1 MTTQTTL
8 AQPHSEDY
16 SRIQPLPD
24 PPREPDMVQRKSLST
39 IDGTLGPHFVA
50 LDDVLLTGEMYVRID
65 EEDARAL
72 APDFIFARQVS
83 DPERVI
89 RRNGYVISEVGKP
102 PDLVLEVGSRNTGRR
117 DYTVKREGYAAL
129 GIREYWRFDPS
140 GGEYHDRPLAGDAL
154 VDGEYVPVEI
164 VVEADGRHR
173 GYSEILEL
181 ELWWE
186 EGTLRFRDPASGQF
200 LLTPEELEADRFAE
214 RAAREAAEARAQEE
228 EAARGTAESRAGA
241 AESRAEEE
249 EAARLAAQARAETA
263 EVRAEEE
270 EAARLAAEA
279 RAEEE
284 RAARLA
290 AESRLAEFEA
300 ELRRLRGE

>member
-1 MTTQTTL
+1 MTTRTTL
-8 AQPHSEDY
+8 EQSHSEDY
-16 SRIQPLPD
+16 SHIEPLPD

-39 IDGTLGPHFVA
+39 LDGTLGPHFA
-50 LDDVLLTGEMYVRID
+50 AFNDVLLTGEIYVRLD
-65 EEDARAL
+65 DKDAREL

-89 RRNGYVISEVGKP
+89 RRNGYVINEVGKP

-140 GGEYHDRPLAGDAL
+140 GGEYHDRPLAGDVL
-154 VDGEYVPVEI
+154 TDGEYIPVEI
-164 VVEADGRHR
+164 VVEADERHR
-173 GYSEILEL
+173 GYSEILQL

-186 EGTLRFRDPASGQF
+186 EGTLRFRDPVSGQF

-228 EAARGTAESRAGA
+228 EAARGTAEARAGA
-241 AESRAEEE
+241 AESRA
-249 EAARLAAQARAETA
+249 R
-263 EVRAEEE
+263 EE

-279 RAEEE
+279 RMAELEE
-284 RAARLA
+284 
-290 AESRLAEFEA
+290 

>member
-8 AQPHSEDY
+8 EQPHSEDY
-16 SRIQPLPD
+16 SHIEPLPD

-39 IDGTLGPHFVA
+39 IDGTLGPHFA
-50 LDDVLLTGEMYVRID
+50 AFNDVLLTGEIYVRID
-65 EEDARAL
+65 EEDAREL

-83 DPERVI
+83 DPERAI

-102 PDLVLEVGSRNTGRR
+102 PDLVLEVGSRSTGRR

-140 GGEYHDRPLAGDAL
+140 GGEYHDRPLAGDTL
-154 VDGEYVPVEI
+154 VDDEYVPIE
-164 VVEADGRHR
+164 VVAESGGRHR

-186 EGTLRFRDPASGQF
+186 EGKLRFRDPASGQF
-200 LLTPEELEADRFAE
+200 LLTPQELYERAEEEHADRM
-214 RAAREAAEARAQEE
+214 AAEARA
-228 EAARGTAESRAGA
+228 GT
-241 AESRAEEE
+241 
-249 EAARLAAQARAETA
+249 
-263 EVRAEEE
+263 
-270 EAARLAAEA
+270 AEA
-279 RAEEE
+279 RAGTAE
-284 RAARLA
+284 ARV
-290 AESRLAEFEA
+290 AELEA

>member
-16 SRIQPLPD
+16 SRIEPLPD

-39 IDGTLGPHFVA
+39 LDGTLGPHFVA
-50 LDDVLLTGEMYVRID
+50 LDDVLLTGEIYVRID
-65 EEDARAL
+65 EEDARGL

-102 PDLVLEVGSRNTGRR
+102 PDLVLEVGSRNTGRLG
-117 DYTVKREGYAAL
+117 YTVKREGYAAL
-129 GIREYWRFDPS
+129 GIGEYWRFDPS
-140 GGEYHDRPLAGDAL
+140 GGEYHDAPLAGDTL
-154 VDGEYVPVEI
+154 LDGEYVPIE
-164 VVEADGRHR
+164 VVAEPGGRHW

-186 EGTLRFRDPASGQF
+186 EGKLRFRDPASGHF
-200 LLTPEELEADRFAE
+200 LLTPQELYE
-214 RAAREAAEARAQEE
+214 RAAEEHADRKAAEARA
-228 EAARGTAESRAGA
+228 GTAESRA
-241 AESRAEEE
+241 R
-249 EAARLAAQARAETA
+249 
-263 EVRAEEE
+263 EE

-279 RAEEE
+279 R
-284 RAARLA
+284 
-290 AESRLAEFEA
+290 LAELEE

>member
-16 SRIQPLPD
+16 SHIEPLPD

-39 IDGTLGPHFVA
+39 IDGTLGPHFA
-50 LDDVLLTGEMYVRID
+50 AFNDVLLTGEIYVRID
-65 EEDARAL
+65 EEDAREL

-102 PDLVLEVGSRNTGRR
+102 PDLVLEVGSRSTGRR

-140 GGEYHDRPLAGDAL
+140 GGEYHDRPLAGDTL
-154 VDGEYVPVEI
+154 IDGEYVPIE
-164 VVEADGRHR
+164 VVAESGGRHR

-186 EGTLRFRDPASGQF
+186 EGKLRFRNPENGQF
-200 LLTPEELEADRFAE
+200 LLTPQELYERAEEEHADRMAAE
-214 RAAREAAEARAQEE
+214 TRAGTAEARA
-228 EAARGTAESRAGA
+228 GTAEARV
-241 AESRAEEE
+241 AE
-249 EAARLAAQARAETA
+249 L
-263 EVRAEEE
+263 
-270 EAARLAAEA
+270 
-279 RAEEE
+279 
-284 RAARLA
+284 
-290 AESRLAEFEA
+290 EA

>member
-8 AQPHSEDY
+8 AQPHPEDY
-16 SRIQPLPD
+16 SHIEQLPD

-39 IDGTLGPHFVA
+39 LDGTLSPHFA
-50 LDDVLLTGEMYVRID
+50 AFDDVLLTGEIYVRTD
-65 EEDARAL
+65 EEDAREL

-102 PDLVLEVGSRNTGRR
+102 PDLVLEVGSRSTGRR

-140 GGEYHDRPLAGDAL
+140 GGEHHDRPLAGDTL
-154 VDGEYVPVEI
+154 TDGEYVPIE
-164 VVEADGRHR
+164 VVAEADGRHR

-186 EGTLRFRDPASGQF
+186 EGTLRFRDPASAQF
-200 LLTPEELEADRFAE
+200 LLTPQELYE
-214 RAAREAAEARAQEE
+214 RAEIAENRAGTAEARV
-228 EAARGTAESRAGA
+228 AE
-241 AESRAEEE
+241 
-249 EAARLAAQARAETA
+249 L
-263 EVRAEEE
+263 
-270 EAARLAAEA
+270 
-279 RAEEE
+279 
-284 RAARLA
+284 
-290 AESRLAEFEA
+290 EA

>member
-16 SRIQPLPD
+16 SHIEPLPD

-39 IDGTLGPHFVA
+39 LDGTLGPHFA
-50 LDDVLLTGEMYVRID
+50 AFDDVLLTGEIYVRID
-65 EEDARAL
+65 EEDAREL

-102 PDLVLEVGSRNTGRR
+102 PDLVLEVGSRSTGRR

-140 GGEYHDRPLAGDAL
+140 GGEYHDRPLAGDTL
-154 VDGEYVPVEI
+154 IDGDYVPIE
-164 VVEADGRHR
+164 VVAESGGRHR

-186 EGTLRFRDPASGQF
+186 EGKLRFRNPENGQF
-200 LLTPEELEADRFAE
+200 LLTPQELYERAEEEHADRMAAE
-214 RAAREAAEARAQEE
+214 TRAGTAEARA
-228 EAARGTAESRAGA
+228 GTAEARV
-241 AESRAEEE
+241 AE
-249 EAARLAAQARAETA
+249 L
-263 EVRAEEE
+263 
-270 EAARLAAEA
+270 
-279 RAEEE
+279 
-284 RAARLA
+284 
-290 AESRLAEFEA
+290 EA